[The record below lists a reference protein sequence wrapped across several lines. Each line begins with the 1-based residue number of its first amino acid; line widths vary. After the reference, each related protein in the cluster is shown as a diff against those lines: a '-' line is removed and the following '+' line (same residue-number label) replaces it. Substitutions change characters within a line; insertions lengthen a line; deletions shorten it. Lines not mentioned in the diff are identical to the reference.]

1 MFQDCNYFFL
11 NPEHQIVQKIYFQL
25 QFVTDRRISNKKVA
39 SFVEVN
45 SNLMKPAESRFFL
58 RIGNWILVYLYQV
71 GFLIQKQNILMAH
84 PEISRSQE
92 AHLSFL
98 CIWIASS
105 ISTERAV
112 VPAYFL
118 DSICLVNWITCHGS
132 FNGFVL
138 PLVAPYRVVGLSGFS
153 KSTPHTSP
161 LTLIWR
167 HRVRF
172 STEYS
177 ATAPPQTEEAEN
189 GIFLMKFRGSVRS
202 G

>member
-1 MFQDCNYFFL
+1 
-11 NPEHQIVQKIYFQL
+11 
-25 QFVTDRRISNKKVA
+25 
-39 SFVEVN
+39 
-45 SNLMKPAESRFFL
+45 MKPAESRFFL

-71 GFLIQKQNILMAH
+71 GFLKQKQNILMAH
-84 PEISRSQE
+84 PEISPSQE

-161 LTLIWR
+161 LTLIWW